1 MSPSF
6 WRGRRVLLTGH
17 TGFKGGW
24 LALWLSRLGA
34 DVHGFALDPPTDPSF
49 SVACAIDGRLA
60 SSTTGDITDAAAVHA
75 TMQRVRPQVILHLAA
90 QALVRES
97 YRAPVDT
104 FRTNLLGTVHVL
116 EAARAVDGLQAVVS
130 VTTDKCYENREWLWP
145 YREGEPLGGRDP
157 YSSSKACAELAT
169 AAYRR
174 SFFDAA
180 VATRTPAASK
190 KDRRYAAVASS
201 AHALL
206 LE

>member
-116 EAARAVDGLQAVVS
+116 
-130 VTTDKCYENREWLWP
+130 
-145 YREGEPLGGRDP
+145 
-157 YSSSKACAELAT
+157 
-169 AAYRR
+169 
-174 SFFDAA
+174 
-180 VATRTPAASK
+180 
-190 KDRRYAAVASS
+190 
-201 AHALL
+201 
-206 LE
+206 